1 MVVMYI
7 AGEGV
12 ADYCVGVADYYVGVA
27 DYYVGM
33 AAAGRGVELGYSA
46 SIQTSLAIG

>member
-7 AGEGV
+7 AGEDV
-12 ADYCVGVADYYVGVA
+12 ADYCVGVADYYVGV
-27 DYYVGM
+27 

-46 SIQTSLAIG
+46 SIQTCLAIG

>member
-1 MVVMYI
+1 MVVIYI

-12 ADYCVGVADYYVGVA
+12 ADYCEGV
-27 DYYVGM
+27 

-46 SIQTSLAIG
+46 SIQTCLAIG

>member
-12 ADYCVGVADYYVGVA
+12 ADYCVGVAGYYVGV
-27 DYYVGM
+27 

-46 SIQTSLAIG
+46 SIQTCLAIG